1 MNKYTS
7 KEKIARYKSA
17 VEKADGKFYTG
28 ELDKMTSNI
37 VKEIKETKNSLLKSS
52 KKTYVT
58 DHPEILFIIILLLFI
73 VLIVLEKIIKI

>member
-37 VKEIKETKNSLLKSS
+37 VKEIKETKK
-52 KKTYVT
+52 
-58 DHPEILFIIILLLFI
+58 
-73 VLIVLEKIIKI
+73 